1 MYDNVI
7 EYLSVELDDAITQA
21 QEFPNSEITL
31 FLHEPILVSLATRIL
46 EGMAGEGDKEAA
58 RIKVELGVV
67 H

>member
-7 EYLSVELDDAITQA
+7 EYLSIELDDAITQA
-21 QEFPNSEITL
+21 QESPNKEVTL

-46 EGMAGEGDKEAA
+46 EGMATEGDKHAS
-58 RIKVELGVV
+58 RIRVELGTV